1 MADCGQISH
10 PPQKRL
16 ACDRCHMRKLRCF
29 RDALATDCSR
39 CIQFGFACTYSPP
52 LKCGRPKKSSSAT
65 RETTPPE
72 GTLPG
77 LDNSGLTDNIG
88 KLVGLNGHHSP
99 YSLPLNAIDD
109 QIYLASQENESLC
122 HQFDSLPAACSD
134 NLDFDWMGLEAHR
147 LHGQLQ
153 HQSKPDSAS
162 DIEWDSVLEES
173 LPCDFQPPWPQPG
186 GKSLSDMMHSL
197 ARLQQE
203 LVRFR
208 SQLDNPSCNSHQRI
222 SLPSAVPLRPTFSP
236 IKSILKPSQELIDI
250 ISQVLG
256 ECPRFA
262 LGDAQQQQ
270 PAHLTTDRRTLL
282 SLTFTPLSLLLSAY
296 GDLLR
301 DLRLAR
307 NHIRP
312 CGSYGGSYF
321 PRSMPA
327 SPSLDAGYLAD
338 SLIPIQNQHEKQS
351 PSASHN
357 NNNKQNN
364 INTPTTSSSEC
375 HSTPLVPENLRLSL
389 DEMALSRPLQIVLV
403 TTIVKHHLY
412 RLGEALQCPDLEM
425 PESIFARAITELR
438 TSTRGLIAE
447 AQSLL

>member
-1 MADCGQISH
+1 MADCGQTNH
-10 PPQKRL
+10 PLQKRL

-29 RDALATDCSR
+29 RDAFATDCRR
-39 CIQFGFACTYSPP
+39 CIQFGFPCTYSPP

-65 RETTPPE
+65 RETTPPGE
-72 GTLPG
+72 SLSG
-77 LDNSGLTDNIG
+77 LDNSSLTDNIG
-88 KLVGLNGHHSP
+88 ELVELNGHHSP
-99 YSLPLNAIDD
+99 YSLPLNTIDD
-109 QIYLASQENESLC
+109 QIYLSSQENETLC
-122 HQFDSLPAACSD
+122 QQFDSLPVACSG
-134 NLDFDWMGLEAHR
+134 NLDFDWMGLEDHR

-153 HQSKPDSAS
+153 HQSAPGSAS
-162 DIEWDSVLEES
+162 DIEWDSGLEES
-173 LPCDFQPPWPQPG
+173 LPCDLQPPWPQPG
-186 GKSLSDMMHSL
+186 RKSLSDMMQSL
-197 ARLQQE
+197 GRLQQE

-208 SQLDNPSCNSHQRI
+208 SQFGNPASNSHQRI
-222 SLPSAVPLRPTFSP
+222 SLPSAVYPTFSP
-236 IKSILKPSQELIDI
+236 VKSILKPSQELIDI

-262 LGDAQQQQ
+262 SGRAQQQQ

-312 CGSYGGSYF
+312 CDSYGESYF

-327 SPSLDAGYLAD
+327 SPSPDARYLTD
-338 SLIPIQNQHEKQS
+338 SLIPNQSQHEKQS
-351 PSASHN
+351 RSASHN
-357 NNNKQNN
+357 NNNKHNN
-364 INTPTTSSSEC
+364 TNSPTTSSSEC
-375 HSTPLVPENLRLSL
+375 HSTPLVPDDLQLSL
-389 DEMALSRPLQIVLV
+389 DEMTLSRPLQLVLV
-403 TTIVKHHLY
+403 TTIVKHHLC

-425 PESIFARAITELR
+425 PESIFARAVAELR
-438 TSTRGLIAE
+438 TSTRGLIAD